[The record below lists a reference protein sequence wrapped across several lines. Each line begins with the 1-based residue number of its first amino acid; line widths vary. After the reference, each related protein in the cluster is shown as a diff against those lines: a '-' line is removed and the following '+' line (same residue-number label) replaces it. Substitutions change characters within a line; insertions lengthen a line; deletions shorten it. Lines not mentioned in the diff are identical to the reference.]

1 MIRYGFQ
8 RMALLNSAGYRRAE
22 LPLDD
27 SISLIAPNNTGK
39 TSLINALQFLI
50 IIDRRRMDFGAHD
63 VDTSRRFYFP
73 NNSAY
78 ILLEVALPTTGT
90 VVLGCVGK
98 GVSHDYEYFAY
109 KGELDLEDYRL
120 ADGGQLQQPQ
130 LHSHLATRGK
140 LVFSYSSS
148 EFTDGLYGRRHRRQP
163 DQEPDFTVF
172 KLEHPSHVDAFQ
184 RVLTRTLRLDKLRS
198 SEVKDYL
205 LTIFR
210 RDLPDSGID
219 FKAEWD
225 KAFSEVN
232 ADRAQYHAA
241 KNHLAL
247 IEDLGRQYQRQI
259 DLRGKILY
267 FRPKIDA
274 ALQHWED
281 HYQSSKKRLSDG
293 IETIGK
299 DQSELQLK
307 DRKLSADQLGVEA
320 DLKQCKAIQERQAVL
335 AHEFALISHRGHL
348 EKCLDT
354 ERAALDEQTALVQN
368 VSGRSREAIGR
379 DIATCDRERE
389 QLQRELATFSNNLY
403 LSLQSVLT
411 ASQLNILNRVLS
423 PQTMTLATRDVT
435 LSVEALTAWLT
446 QAETTCPGHLPLPGL
461 KLALDNLTAQ
471 HTQRTREAVDQR
483 LAELTQQLDKLKQQL
498 EVAQNLEVARQKK
511 SQFERNVREIEQ
523 QITRFDEWQE
533 LVRTQSDRAARQASL
548 DAQLAS
554 LQSSLENSMASI
566 QALNAKQLG
575 LQSEMD
581 ALNASN
587 QTISRLRDIRRDGMS
602 IFDSIPDLPHRSWVG
617 SDAVT
622 MDRLADVL
630 KTYHSDCGEL
640 VQLSNEIKHKL
651 DQLHTGGLTKFQF
664 SGGSEAETQKIVE
677 FANHLSQE
685 AEALER
691 KARSAVIN
699 VTACLRELR
708 DGLLTFK
715 NKMRDFNRLLSRRQ
729 LSDLSVF
736 KIDPID
742 EPQLV
747 TAIEQLIK
755 TAEQANSGESFNL
768 FDHGSVL
775 DDDTLNRAKA
785 LLIKEGEIRGCLKIE
800 HFFRLVFVV
809 GKAGRDPESFADL
822 DSAASNGTVLMAK
835 LVTGLALL
843 YLMQGIQDSR
853 HKVHAVC
860 YLDEASALDQANQ
873 RNLIE
878 TAGEFGFA
886 LIFASPAPLVTAR
899 YCVPITTRQGVN
911 HISRKSWQ
919 ILEPLPTSKSDA
931 AEISTRKARPAAR
944 LEGA

>member
-8 RMALLNSAGYRRAE
+8 RLALLNSAGYRRAE

-63 VDTSRRFYFP
+63 VDASRRFYFP

-98 GVSHDYEYFAY
+98 GVSHEYEYFAY
-109 KGELDLEDYRL
+109 RGELNLDDYRL
-120 ADGGQLQQPQ
+120 DDGGQVQQPQ
-130 LHSHLATRGK
+130 LHSHLAKRGK
-140 LVFSYSSS
+140 LVFSYSPS
-148 EFTDGLYGRRHRRQP
+148 EFTESLYGKRNKKHL
-163 DQEPDFTVF
+163 DQEPEFTVF
-172 KLEHPSHVDAFQ
+172 KLEHPSQVDTFQ

-210 RDLPDSGID
+210 RDLPDSSID

-232 ADRAQYHAA
+232 ADRAQYQAA
-241 KNHLAL
+241 LNHRTL
-247 IEDLGRQYQRQI
+247 IDVMGKQYQRQL
-259 DLRGKILY
+259 DLRGKILH
-267 FRPKIDA
+267 FRPKIDE
-274 ALQHWED
+274 ALQSWED
-281 HYQSSKKRLSDG
+281 HYQSNKKRLSDE
-293 IETIGK
+293 IETVK
-299 DQSELQLK
+299 TDQSELQLK
-307 DRKLSADQLGVEA
+307 DRSLNAEKLRVEGEIK
-320 DLKQCKAIQERQAVL
+320 DLNTTQARQDVL
-335 AHEFALISHRGHL
+335 ANEFALISNRGHL
-348 EKCLDT
+348 EKCLAT
-354 ERAALDEQTALVQN
+354 ERSALDEQTALVQN

-379 DIATCDRERE
+379 DISTAERE
-389 QLQRELATFSNNLY
+389 SGQLQRELSTLSDNLY
-403 LSLQSVLT
+403 LSLKSVLP
-411 ASQLNILNRVLS
+411 AEQLNILNRVLS
-423 PQTMTLATRDVT
+423 QQTMTLATRDVT
-435 LSVEALTAWLT
+435 LTVEALTTWLA
-446 QAETTCPGHLPLPGL
+446 QAETSCPGYLPLPGL
-461 KLALDNLTAQ
+461 KLAVENLTAQ
-471 HTQRTREAVDQR
+471 HTQRTQEEISQR
-483 LAELTQQLDKLKQQL
+483 QSELAQQLHNLKQQL
-498 EVAQNLEVARQKK
+498 EAANNLEVARRKK
-511 SQFERNVREIEQ
+511 GQLEHSVREIEL
-523 QITRFDEWQE
+523 QITRFDELQE
-533 LVRTQSDRAARQASL
+533 LIRTQAERKAL
-548 DAQLAS
+548 K
-554 LQSSLENSMASI
+554 SSLEGQLTLLLSQLEHSLAAFK
-566 QALNAKQLG
+566 ALGDKQLG
-575 LQSEMD
+575 LQSELD
-581 ALNASN
+581 TLNSSN
-587 QTISRLRDIRRDGMS
+587 QTISRLRESRRDG
-602 IFDSIPDLPHRSWVG
+602 IAVFDGMPDLPHRSWIG
-617 SDAVT
+617 GDAVT
-622 MDRLADVL
+622 MENLADVL
-630 KTYHSDCGEL
+630 STYHRECGEL
-640 VQLSNEIKHKL
+640 LQLGSELENKL
-651 DQLHTGGLTKFQF
+651 AQLHAGGLTKFQF
-664 SGGSEAETQKIVE
+664 TGGSEAETLKIVE

-685 AEALER
+685 AQALER

-736 KIDPID
+736 KIEPID
-742 EPQLV
+742 ESQLV
-747 TAIEQLIK
+747 EAIEQLIK
-755 TAEQANSGESFNL
+755 TAEQAETGESFNL

-785 LLIKEGEIRGCLKIE
+785 LLIKEGEIRGCLKVE

-809 GKAGRDPESFADL
+809 GKAGREPESFADM

-843 YLMQGIQDSR
+843 YLMQDNR

-860 YLDEASALDQANQ
+860 YLDEASALDQTNQ

-899 YCVPITTRQGVN
+899 YCVPITTKQGFN
-911 HISRKSWQ
+911 QISRKSWQ
-919 ILEPLPTSKSDA
+919 ILEPLPTAESDA
-931 AEISTRKARPAAR
+931 SGTPMSKADRPDQ
-944 LEGA
+944 LVET